1 MARQRV
7 GIVERQK
14 RRLVVPFLLPAL
26 AVYAFFMLYP
36 AFSTFYVAVTD
47 WDGIQPAPR
56 FVGLR
61 NFVDLAKDQV
71 FRSTIGHTVEFTV
84 LGALMLFP
92 MALLFAHVTQRGR
105 VGKLYRFLILAPV
118 ALSVTTA
125 ALLWKFLLNPSFG
138 FISQALRAIG
148 LDRLADV
155 ELLGTRSTAM
165 IMVVIATVWHGVGIW
180 MTLFAA
186 ALERVP
192 AELREAATLEGA
204 SGPQT
209 FRYVVWP
216 LIWDVTRTLL
226 ILWIIQGLQTFA
238 FIIAMTNGGPLR
250 STEVIGTYL
259 YSVAFS
265 ENRYGYAAAIAVVL
279 FFSILILTLGVN
291 RLTKRESEQY

>member
-1 MARQRV
+1 MGRRRV

-14 RRLVVPFLLPAL
+14 RRLVIPFLLPAL
-26 AVYAFFMLYP
+26 ALYAFFMLYP

-47 WDGIQPAPR
+47 WDGVRAPNL
-56 FVGLR
+56 VGLR
-61 NFVDLAKDQV
+61 NFTGLVSDQV

-84 LGALMLFP
+84 LGALVLFP
-92 MALLFAHVTQRGR
+92 AALLFALATQRIRG
-105 VGKLYRFLILAPV
+105 GKLYRFLILAPV

-125 ALLWKFLLNPSFG
+125 ALLWKFLLNPNFG
-138 FISQALRAIG
+138 FIPAALRAVG
-148 LDRLADV
+148 LSS
-155 ELLGTRSTAM
+155 LGSFEMLGQPSTAM
-165 IMVVIATVWHGVGIW
+165 LAVVIATVWHGVGIW

-192 AELREAATLEGA
+192 VELREAATLDGA
-204 SGPQT
+204 SAAQT

-226 ILWIIQGLQTFA
+226 ILWLIQGLQTFA
-238 FIIAMTNGGPLR
+238 FILAMTNGGPLR

-259 YSVAFS
+259 YGVAFS
-265 ENRYGYAAAIAVVL
+265 EGRFGYAAAIAIVL
-279 FFSILILTLGVN
+279 FFSILVLTLGVN